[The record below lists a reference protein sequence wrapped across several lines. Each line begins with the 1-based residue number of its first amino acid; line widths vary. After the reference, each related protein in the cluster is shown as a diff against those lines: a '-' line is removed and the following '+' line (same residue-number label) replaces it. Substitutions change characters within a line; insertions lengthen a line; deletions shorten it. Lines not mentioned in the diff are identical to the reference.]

1 MRRGR
6 AEREY
11 GLAVAAQPATVR
23 TRRAYCSALSSGSGE
38 PLTATASRVDH
49 WLLVE
54 HRAAWSRDPLATGTF
69 SADLLAH
76 LRAQLAALPHTRLLL
91 IKKPRRHAQTAARAF
106 IAVSRPG
113 QERLLELELEQ
124 SDDLRDV
131 DIPNEIAGL
140 GRATRSD
147 GPLWIV
153 CTHGKRDRCCALHGR
168 PLYDALRQET
178 DSAGVWQSTHVGGD
192 RFAGNVVVLPHGLY
206 YGRVSPREVA
216 GLVAA
221 HAGERIDLARYRGR
235 SGWPFAV
242 QAAEH
247 ALREAEGLTGIA
259 DLELVGNV
267 RGDSGE
273 PCVSFRTPDRAVHE
287 LRVSG
292 SLAEDATYL
301 TCDSAEPRRA
311 RRWRVTA
318 HDVLTR

>member
-1 MRRGR
+1 M
-6 AEREY
+6 EREY
-11 GLAVAAQPATVR
+11 RLAVAAQPATVR
-23 TRRAYCSALSSGSGE
+23 TRRAFCSALSSASGE

-54 HRAAWSRDPLATGTF
+54 HRAAWSRDPLATRTL
-69 SADLLAH
+69 SPELLAH
-76 LRAQLAALPHTRLLL
+76 LRAQVAALPHARLLL
-91 IKKPRRHAQTAARAF
+91 VKKPRRHPQTVARAF
-106 IAVSRPG
+106 LAMSRPG
-113 QERLLELELEQ
+113 QERLLQLEFEQ
-124 SDDLRDV
+124 ADDLLDV
-131 DIPNEIAGL
+131 DFPTEIAGV
-140 GRATRSD
+140 GRATLSER
-147 GPLWIV
+147 PLWIV

-168 PLYDALRQET
+168 PLYDALRQEA

-206 YGRVSPREVA
+206 YGRVGPREVA

-221 HAGERIDLARYRGR
+221 HAGGRIDLARYRGR
-235 SGWPFAV
+235 SAWPFAV

-247 ALREAEGLTGIA
+247 ALREAEGLAGIA
-259 DLELVGNV
+259 DLELVRNV
-267 RGDSGE
+267 RGDNGE
-273 PCVSFRTPDRAVHE
+273 RCVSFRTPDRAVHE

-292 SLAEDATYL
+292 SLADDATYL